1 MTPPR
6 EAGGNTGDEVQPA
19 APAEET
25 WNLYLYVIGHSPTC
39 VRALANLE
47 RVCAHWLPG
56 RHHIEI
62 IDLQEAPHLAF
73 EDQILAVPTLVK
85 KYPPPVRKMVGDLSD
100 TERLLLRMQLRRG

>member
-19 APAEET
+19 ASAEEI
-25 WNLYLYVIGHSPTC
+25 WNLHLYVIGHSPTC

-56 RHHIEI
+56 RYHIEI
-62 IDLQEAPHLAF
+62 IDLQETPHLAF

-85 KYPPPVRKMVGDLSD
+85 KYPPPMRKMVGDLSD
-100 TERLLLRMQLRRG
+100 TERLLVRMQLRPG